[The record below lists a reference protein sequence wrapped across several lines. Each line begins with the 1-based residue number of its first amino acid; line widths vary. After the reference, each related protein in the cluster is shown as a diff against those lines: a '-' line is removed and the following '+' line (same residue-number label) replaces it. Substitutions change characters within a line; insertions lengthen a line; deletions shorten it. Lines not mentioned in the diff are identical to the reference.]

1 MNDNNFKLHIDDI
14 ALNDRGHYQCQ
25 AENLVG
31 RSQQIF
37 NVQVFGKYQRK
48 KKYKSLKINK
58 NIF

>member
-14 ALNDRGHYQCQ
+14 VLNDRGHYQCQ

-48 KKYKSLKINK
+48 KKTTRV
-58 NIF
+58 